1 MKLLL
6 TGAFNWKSSYIEKL
20 KSNGFEIMYTEREDS
35 NLLPD
40 HYLADAV
47 ICNWLFVNHNIEK
60 FPSLKY
66 IQLLSAGIDRVP
78 IEYIK
83 NHYIT
88 LNNARGVYSIP
99 MAEYAVNSVLQI
111 YKGSLEFYN
120 NQKKHLWMKNRNLRE
135 LSESRV
141 CIVGTGSVGTATG
154 KLFSAFTNEVYGI
167 DLYPREDIYFR
178 KIYSMDRLD
187 EQLSISDVIILTL
200 PITDDTR
207 NLFNSKRFSIF
218 KNGSVFVN
226 MSRGS
231 LVDENALVNALNNN
245 LYGAAL
251 DVFENEPLNEQSQLW
266 DIKNLIITPH
276 NSFISDRNESRMW
289 NLICKNL
296 EEFKMTK

>member
-1 MKLLL
+1 
-6 TGAFNWKSSYIEKL
+6 
-20 KSNGFEIMYTEREDS
+20 
-35 NLLPD
+35 
-40 HYLADAV
+40 
-47 ICNWLFVNHNIEK
+47 
-60 FPSLKY
+60 
-66 IQLLSAGIDRVP
+66 
-78 IEYIK
+78 
-83 NHYIT
+83 
-88 LNNARGVYSIP
+88 
-99 MAEYAVNSVLQI
+99 
-111 YKGSLEFYN
+111 
-120 NQKKHLWMKNRNLRE
+120 MKNRNLRE

-226 MSRGS
+226 MSRGG